1 MIEKIMER
9 KIKKLQGSVLGIGI
23 QDENMLK
30 AIDKNK
36 KIVFCDLLLSKDID
50 DNDEEGSSTR
60 FKQIKFKKLKKYY
73 KKNKIDTTIVNF
85 ESILPYHRSFIKN
98 SVYIT
103 NKNIWLYSKEESEFL
118 SIYIKRFER
127 YNIELKKENKQN
139 EVLYILN
146 LENKK
151 NYRFKMFYYIYDL
164 LYDIANFISDLLIN

>member
-1 MIEKIMER
+1 MER

-85 ESILPYHRSFIKN
+85 ESILPYYRSFIKN
-98 SVYIT
+98 SVCIT
-103 NKNIWLYSKEESEFL
+103 NKNIWIYSKEESEFL

-127 YNIELKKENKQN
+127 YNVEVKKENKQN

-151 NYRFKMFYYIYDL
+151 NYKFKIFYYIYDL